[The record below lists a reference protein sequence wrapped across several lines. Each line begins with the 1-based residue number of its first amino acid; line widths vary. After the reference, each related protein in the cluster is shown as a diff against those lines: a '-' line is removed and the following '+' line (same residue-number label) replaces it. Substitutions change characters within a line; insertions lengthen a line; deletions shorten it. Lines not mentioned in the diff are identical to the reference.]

1 MTLEEAIKNV
11 KEVVI
16 KNRKVQYF
24 YENNPTVWND
34 GGERMIKCRMCADE
48 HEQLVNWLTKLKAI
62 ESAYNTFNEKVK
74 GFYAADDETTEFVDR
89 VKTILDGNES
99 FIQDRSKT
107 KTNVENNN
115 PILNDFMKKSKY

>member
-34 GGERMIKCRMCADE
+34 GGERMIRCKIVCR
-48 HEQLVNWLTKLKAI
+48 
-62 ESAYNTFNEKVK
+62 
-74 GFYAADDETTEFVDR
+74 
-89 VKTILDGNES
+89 
-99 FIQDRSKT
+99 
-107 KTNVENNN
+107 
-115 PILNDFMKKSKY
+115 

>member
-34 GGERMIKCRMCADE
+34 GGKRMIRCKMCADVG
-48 HEQLVNWLTKLKAI
+48 EQLVQWLEKLQQI
-62 ESAYNTFNEKVK
+62 EQAYEELK
-74 GFYAADDETTEFVDR
+74 
-89 VKTILDGNES
+89 
-99 FIQDRSKT
+99 SKT
-107 KTNVENNN
+107 GSSDFPDNV
-115 PILNDFMKKSKY
+115 LYFLKGWK